1 VQAAS
6 GLFVPVPV
14 PVPVPDFFAPCLSRV
29 HMVQPVPLAWRNLA
43 HDKVRFALFASGIGF
58 AVVLM
63 GVQYGIMNAMLDSN
77 TALIRQMKCD
87 LILVNPNRASLMFP
101 AGVSQHRVEQ
111 AKGVAGVQSA
121 TPVYVEYQTAALR
134 HSASDP
140 SNRTSTRRVRVIGV
154 DPSADVLDLPGVSQE
169 EWAALNTPGNALY
182 DRKSRPH
189 PDQNNHPGESVFGKL
204 APGTRTELADR
215 DIALVGGFDM
225 GFDFGTDGSLIVSDR
240 TFAKWVREPIH
251 PLNPLAE
258 TDLVAIKLHPGTEPQ
273 VAKTSLQA
281 KFPEGD
287 VLVLMRDEMV
297 SREKAFWWT
306 NTPIGFAFG
315 AGVVLGFVVGM
326 VICYQILTSDVADHL
341 PEYATLKA
349 IGYTN
354 GYLSW
359 VVVQESLILA
369 AAGFV
374 PGMAAT
380 YGLYLALSD
389 ITGLPMTLT
398 PERFALILVLTVI
411 MCVASGM
418 LSVGKVKKVDPAAV
432 F

>member
-1 VQAAS
+1 M
-6 GLFVPVPV
+6 P
-14 PVPVPDFFAPCLSRV
+14 APP
-29 HMVQPVPLAWRNLA
+29 PVPLAWRNLA

-77 TALIRQMKCD
+77 TALIRRLKCE
-87 LILVNPNRASLMFP
+87 LVLVNPNKAALVFRGGISRR
-101 AGVSQHRVEQ
+101 RVEQ
-111 AKGVAGVQSA
+111 AEGVAGVRSVSPLYLEYA
-121 TPVYVEYQTAALR
+121 TAQLR
-134 HSASDP
+134 HTASDP
-140 SNRTSTRRVRVIGV
+140 KGRTNTRQIRVIGV
-154 DPSADVLDLPGVSQE
+154 DPAADVLDLSGVTAD
-169 EWAALNTPGNALY
+169 EWRALNTPGTALY

-189 PDQNNHPGESVFGKL
+189 PDQTSHPGESVFGKL
-204 APGTRTELADR
+204 EPGARTELAGR
-215 DIALVGGFDM
+215 DITLVGGFEI
-225 GFDFGTDGSLIVSDR
+225 GFDFSTDGSLVVSDR
-240 TFAKWVREPIH
+240 TFSGWVREPLY

-258 TDLVAIKLHPGTEPQ
+258 ADLGCVKLKPGADPDA
-273 VAKTSLQA
+273 VKAALQA

-287 VLVLMRDEMV
+287 VLVLTRDELEA
-297 SREKAFWWT
+297 REKRFWWT

-326 VICYQILTSDVADHL
+326 VICYQILASDVADHL

-354 GYLSW
+354 RYLSW
-359 VVVQESLILA
+359 IVLQESLILA

-374 PGMAAT
+374 PGIAVT
-380 YGLYLALSD
+380 YGTYLLLTEM
-389 ITGLPMTLT
+389 TGLPMVLT
-398 PERFALILVLTVI
+398 PGRFALILGLTVV

-418 LSVGKVKKVDPAAV
+418 LAVGKVKKVDPADV

>member
-1 VQAAS
+1 M
-6 GLFVPVPV
+6 PYP
-14 PVPVPDFFAPCLSRV
+14 P
-29 HMVQPVPLAWRNLA
+29 PVPLAWRNLA

-77 TALIRQMKCD
+77 TVLLRKMKSD
-87 LILVNPNRASLMFP
+87 LILVNPNRTTLMFP
-101 AGVSQHRVEQ
+101 AGIAQYRVGQ
-111 AKGVAGVQSA
+111 AKGVAGVESV
-121 TPVYVEYQTAALR
+121 TPVYVEYQTAELR
-134 HSASDP
+134 HAATDP
-140 SNRTSTRRVRVIGV
+140 TQRTATRRARVIGV
-154 DPSADVLDLPGVSQE
+154 DPSADVFDLPGVSE
-169 EWAALNTPGNALY
+169 KEWTELNVPGTALY

-189 PDQNNHPGESVFGKL
+189 PDQTKHPGESVFGKL
-204 APGTRTELADR
+204 APGTHTELAGR
-215 DIALVGGFDM
+215 DITLIGGFDM

-258 TDLVAIKLHPGTEPQ
+258 TDLVAIKLHPGTDPQ
-273 VAKTSLQA
+273 ATKDALQA

-287 VLVLMRDEMV
+287 VLVLTRDEMV
-297 SREKAFWWT
+297 SREKAFWFA

-326 VICYQILTSDVADHL
+326 VICYQILASDVADHL

-354 GYLSW
+354 SYLSW

-374 PGMAAT
+374 PGMAVT
-380 YGLYLALSD
+380 YGIYVLLSD
-389 ITGLPMTLT
+389 MTGLPVQLTL
-398 PERFALILVLTVI
+398 ERFGLILVLTLI

-418 LSVGKVKKVDPAAV
+418 LAVSKVKKVDPADV

>member
-1 VQAAS
+1 MPP
-6 GLFVPVPV
+6 L
-14 PVPVPDFFAPCLSRV
+14 
-29 HMVQPVPLAWRNLA
+29 VPLAWRNLA

-77 TALIRQMKCD
+77 TVLVQRLKCE
-87 LILVNPNRASLMFP
+87 LILVNPNKASLLFRESI
-101 AGVSQHRVEQ
+101 SQRRVEQ
-111 AKGVAGVQSA
+111 AKGVASVRA
-121 TPVYVEYQTAALR
+121 VVPVYLEYQTAALR
-134 HSASDP
+134 HTATAP
-140 SNRTSTRRVRVIGV
+140 GMRTHTRRIRVIGV
-154 DPSADVLDLPGVSQE
+154 DPSADVLDLPEVSAK
-169 EWAALNTPGNALY
+169 EWEALKVPGTALY

-189 PDQNNHPGESVFGKL
+189 PDQANHPGESVFGKL
-204 APGTRTELADR
+204 EPGARSELAGR
-215 DIALVGGFDM
+215 DITLASGFKM

-240 TFAKWVREPIH
+240 TFAGWVREPLF

-258 TDLVAIKLHPGTEPQ
+258 AELAAVKLHPGTDTETAK
-273 VAKTSLQA
+273 VALQA

-287 VLVLMRDEMV
+287 VLVLTRDEMV
-297 SREKAFWWT
+297 SREKRFWWT

-326 VICYQILTSDVADHL
+326 VICYQILASDVADHL

-354 GYLSW
+354 RYLSW

-374 PGMAAT
+374 PGMAVT
-380 YGLYLALSD
+380 YGTYLLLTE
-389 ITGLPMTLT
+389 ITGLPMLLT
-398 PERFALILVLTVI
+398 PGRFALILALAVV
-411 MCVASGM
+411 MCVASGS
-418 LSVGKVKKVDPAAV
+418 LAVRKVKKVDPADV